1 MCGGPVFRIT
11 DNRLQ
16 KGTEKEMT
24 LDEIAR
30 ELNLSK
36 STVSRALS
44 GKGRIGDATR
54 ERVISFARERGRS
67 REEAKPER
75 VRTGNI
81 GVILPADV
89 YATGNPY
96 FQGCLLGVCE
106 TASMM
111 DFNILL
117 TTATAND
124 ISNIRALVEKE
135 KVDGIILTRSLEE
148 DKAVQ
153 YLTDIHFPVGMTGL
167 CGRDGVLEVDIDN
180 EGAAEQL
187 TTLLIGQ
194 GYQRFALVVENLSY
208 QVNRSRYEGFCKA
221 LLKSGISREKQ
232 FFHTVPL
239 NMELLDSLIHNIM
252 SRRVE
257 CIVCGDDVVCTRIMA
272 RLQAE
277 GYRIPRDIAIASLYN
292 SSNLGCFTPAVTA
305 VNVSARQV
313 GNMIGKQLIQYI
325 LGKEYDPRVMMDFE
339 ILLRKSTDT
348 VHREGR

>member
-1 MCGGPVFRIT
+1 
-11 DNRLQ
+11 
-16 KGTEKEMT
+16 MT

-194 GYQRFALVVENLSY
+194 GYQRFAWWW
-208 QVNRSRYEGFCKA
+208 
-221 LLKSGISREKQ
+221 
-232 FFHTVPL
+232 
-239 NMELLDSLIHNIM
+239 
-252 SRRVE
+252 
-257 CIVCGDDVVCTRIMA
+257 RIFPI
-272 RLQAE
+272 R
-277 GYRIPRDIAIASLYN
+277 
-292 SSNLGCFTPAVTA
+292 
-305 VNVSARQV
+305 
-313 GNMIGKQLIQYI
+313 
-325 LGKEYDPRVMMDFE
+325 
-339 ILLRKSTDT
+339 
-348 VHREGR
+348 